1 MSTAN
6 FRTIDHDIPL
16 YVLDTSELDNE
27 EIDFVGQNIFDEL
40 NHFNLDLDLF
50 RVELRSGYYTGLQ
63 LFARIQFNGFDY
75 SAEEIA
81 NFDDDD
87 ADYYTCCYTAEELMQ
102 LYEHERQ
109 LISQKFELLAA
120 DWGLLH
126 LRCFDVFSNGS
137 AVYEEVK

>member
-6 FRTIDHDIPL
+6 FRQMQHDIPL
-16 YVLDTSELDNE
+16 YVLDTSELDND
-27 EIDFVGQNIFDEL
+27 EIEFVGQNLFDEL
-40 NHFNLDLDLF
+40 NLFGLELDLF

-109 LISQKFELLAA
+109 LICQKFEQLAA
-120 DWGLLH
+120 DWGLIKI
-126 LRCFDVFSNGS
+126 RCVGVFSNGS
-137 AVYEEVK
+137 AIYEEVK